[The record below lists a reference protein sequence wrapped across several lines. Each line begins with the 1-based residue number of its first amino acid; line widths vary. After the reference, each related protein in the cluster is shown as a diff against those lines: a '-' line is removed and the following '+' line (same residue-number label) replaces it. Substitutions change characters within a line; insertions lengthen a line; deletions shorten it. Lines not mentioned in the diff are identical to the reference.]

1 MKGTN
6 PITQGHRWQ
15 KRVKERLKKHE
26 HEEGQWER
34 LEDKKSEEIRARHA
48 AEESAAA
55 AEAEIDP
62 GAEAIFAA
70 ADAGT
75 DLRDEI
81 FGSSRG
87 SSPTWSSSELPA
99 ASPHVRAEQHAF
111 GASNASASSAA
122 TRQSCHPT
130 ATSGS
135 GGTGL
140 RDQVLGSMQPP
151 APPPPP
157 QPTATAAASNCKTPF
172 DAPSARPSAPGGPFD
187 DLGWSSRAPSST
199 PFDAPTSGG
208 PEVSSASLT
217 AAAALFSTVG
227 PATTPS
233 TAQGKERSAADNAAD
248 LFRTAPRPVPDLSDL
263 FPGSGHHR

>member
-1 MKGTN
+1 M
-6 PITQGHRWQ
+6 
-15 KRVKERLKKHE
+15 
-26 HEEGQWER
+26 
-34 LEDKKSEEIRARHA
+34 S
-48 AEESAAA
+48 AEEDDASAHRTSTGSCRASQ
-55 AEAEIDP
+55 
-62 GAEAIFAA
+62 G
-70 ADAGT
+70 GT

-99 ASPHVRAEQHAF
+99 ASPHARAEQHAF
-111 GASNASASSAA
+111 GASNASASSDA
-122 TRQSCHPT
+122 TRQSCHPP
-130 ATSGS
+130 ATYGS
-135 GGTGL
+135 GGTRL

-157 QPTATAAASNCKTPF
+157 QPTATAAASNCTTPF

-187 DLGWSSRAPSST
+187 DLGWSRRAPSST
-199 PFDAPTSGG
+199 PFDAPASGG